1 MKYEEAL
8 SWVASALEDYLRTLP
23 VSARDPA
30 AKHARFAMQVV
41 MNEAKRPV
49 EMPDVAAADQ
59 PPQRGAWAE
68 DDMKPGGAD

>member
-41 MNEAKRPV
+41 MDEAKRPV
-49 EMPDVAAADQ
+49 DMPAEHVADNAA
-59 PPQRGAWAE
+59 QRGAWAE
-68 DDMKPGGAD
+68 DDVKAGGTD